1 MLTWNRANPLLNLLA
16 VIPVFAQSPPPSPDR
31 PWHSPD
37 ERQIV
42 NDGKRLRQ
50 SPFPIESD
58 KTYSLAELIDLAE
71 AHNPETRVAWENARA
86 QAAALGIARSELYPA
101 LTAVALSGVDRVEVA
116 LGSQFYRQTLP
127 AFQATLEL
135 NYTILDFGARRSRI
149 AQESARVLAANFAF
163 NDVHRKI
170 IYQVQQAYY
179 RLLNASGQEAAAR
192 ASLANAQAV
201 QQAAEE
207 RLQQGLATLPDVLE
221 ARSATAQ
228 TQYELQA
235 VLGAEEVAL
244 GDLATGLGEPAAA
257 MS

>member
-86 QAAALGIARSELYPA
+86 QAAALGIARSELYPT
-101 LTAVALSGVDRVEVA
+101 LSAVALSGVDRSEVA
-116 LGSQFYRQTLP
+116 LGSQFYRQTVPVFEASLN
-127 AFQATLEL
+127 L
-135 NYTILDFGARRSRI
+135 NYTIFDFGARRGRI
-149 AQESARVLAANFAF
+149 GGGGPRGPPAHFPF
-163 NDVHRKI
+163 K
-170 IYQVQQAYY
+170 
-179 RLLNASGQEAAAR
+179 
-192 ASLANAQAV
+192 
-201 QQAAEE
+201 
-207 RLQQGLATLPDVLE
+207 
-221 ARSATAQ
+221 
-228 TQYELQA
+228 
-235 VLGAEEVAL
+235 
-244 GDLATGLGEPAAA
+244 EPSPKAP
-257 MS
+257 